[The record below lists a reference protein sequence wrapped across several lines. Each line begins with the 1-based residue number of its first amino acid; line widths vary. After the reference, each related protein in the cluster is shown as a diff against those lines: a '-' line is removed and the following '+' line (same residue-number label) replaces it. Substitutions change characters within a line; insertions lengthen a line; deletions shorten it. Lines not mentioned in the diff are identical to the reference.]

1 MDFFIFVRR
10 NIYGQSRFFDE
21 INIFD
26 VIKSNQNSYHE
37 EPDLPVSPRFI
48 FFELPNHKN
57 AGNGLSHSARF
68 VAAGGTDR

>member
-26 VIKSNQNSYHE
+26 IIKSNQNSYYE
-37 EPDLPVSPRFI
+37 EPDLLVSPRFV
-48 FFELPNHKN
+48 FFELPN
-57 AGNGLSHSARF
+57 
-68 VAAGGTDR
+68 